1 MFITFLYLEENRNL
15 AEEEYPLY
23 LFLPKKQRDLLN
35 GWILPQLGHALY
47 IYTNQASKNLLIHVL
62 YIIEVQLIR
71 HNKKQVLS
79 ILQRTVTR
87 TVFAAL

>member
-1 MFITFLYLEENRNL
+1 MEDLRNL
-15 AEEEYPLY
+15 MTEESPLY

-71 HNKKQVLS
+71 HNQKQVLS

>member
-1 MFITFLYLEENRNL
+1 MEDLRNL
-15 AEEEYPLY
+15 MAEESPLY

-47 IYTNQASKNLLIHVL
+47 IYTNQASKSLLIHVL

-87 TVFAAL
+87 IVFAAL

>member
-35 GWILPQLGHALY
+35 GWILPQLEHALY
-47 IYTNQASKNLLIHVL
+47 IYTKP
-62 YIIEVQLIR
+62 
-71 HNKKQVLS
+71 
-79 ILQRTVTR
+79 QRPANTCATYS
-87 TVFAAL
+87 